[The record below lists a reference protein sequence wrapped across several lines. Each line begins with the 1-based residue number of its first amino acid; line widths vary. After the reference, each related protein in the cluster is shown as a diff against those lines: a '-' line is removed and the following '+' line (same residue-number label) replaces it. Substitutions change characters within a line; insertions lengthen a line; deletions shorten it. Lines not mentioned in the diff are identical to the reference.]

1 MILIRNSNDLNKLP
15 NVIDSQENDASSFQ
29 PKQQTMMNS
38 NVENQNTTSFTP
50 NDDPT
55 DNESSEPN
63 QPPID

>member
-1 MILIRNSNDLNKLP
+1 M
-15 NVIDSQENDASSFQ
+15 IDSQENDASSFQ